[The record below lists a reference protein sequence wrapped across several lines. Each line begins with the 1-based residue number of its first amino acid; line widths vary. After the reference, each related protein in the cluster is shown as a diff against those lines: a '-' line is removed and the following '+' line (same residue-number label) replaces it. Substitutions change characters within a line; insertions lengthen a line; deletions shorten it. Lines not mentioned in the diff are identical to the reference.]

1 MYIKINF
8 NVYID
13 SQIDVE
19 NEKSHPQIGV
29 AFYYIYIMCIFNK
42 GR

>member
-19 NEKSHPQIGV
+19 NEKSHPKLEWL
-29 AFYYIYIMCIFNK
+29 FTIYMMYVFNK